1 MAHASKIIMD
11 YSILYTVLRGETG
24 HSLQKANQAMLHKR
38 DTAYLTCVTDTVAL
52 GLISTALS
60 RKELGS
66 RDLELHL
73 PQDSGPRPLLA
84 LSSMFMLLD
93 KELCSFST
101 HQGLR
106 ESLGLPWLP
115 ADDLLAHLRI
125 LNSLFF
131 PSCSHTQIFQYTCC
145 SSQIV
150 INIIPFSMLHRV
162 AFLKFTIIVQIHHA

>member
-1 MAHASKIIMD
+1 
-11 YSILYTVLRGETG
+11 
-24 HSLQKANQAMLHKR
+24 MLHKR

-106 ESLGLPWLP
+106 ESLGLPWLQQP
-115 ADDLLAHLRI
+115 CLALCGVLGI
-125 LNSLFF
+125 WTQVFTVVWQVPF
-131 PSCSHTQIFQYTCC
+131 P
-145 SSQIV
+145 
-150 INIIPFSMLHRV
+150 
-162 AFLKFTIIVQIHHA
+162 